1 MSLPESAPPSR
12 PAVAAHQR
20 DLSEAEFAELGGL
33 LAAIPEPLDPFV
45 LDEADGFIAG
55 IAVQAAAVPSDQW
68 LRFVFDAEGHRWG
81 EDEPSPERA
90 RASTLLVRRE
100 QAVRSA
106 LAEFGSFDPWLADAA
121 DADDPVTATV
131 APWVAG
137 FLSAL
142 DVFPLDDAD
151 EQVEGVVSR
160 LERYLTTPMPDRPPS
175 IDTAIT
181 DVMLGVFALYQRSE
195 QRRYR
200 VEPVQRD
207 APKVGRN
214 EPCPCGSGRKF
225 KQCHGAPGGA
235 AGAGP

>member
-1 MSLPESAPPSR
+1 VSLPESAPPSR
-12 PAVAAHQR
+12 PGIAAAQR
-20 DLSEAEFAELGGL
+20 DLSEAEFAELGEL

-45 LDEADGFIAG
+45 LDEADGFVAG
-55 IAVQAAAVPSDQW
+55 IAVQAAVIPSEEW

-81 EDEPSPERA
+81 EDKPSPERA
-90 RASTLLVRRE
+90 RAGALLVRRE
-100 QAVRSA
+100 AAVRGA

-121 DADDPVTATV
+121 DAEDPVVATV

-142 DVFPLDDAD
+142 DIFPLDDAD
-151 EQVEGVVSR
+151 DQVEGVVSR
-160 LERYLTTPMPDRPPS
+160 LERYLTTPVLDRPPS

-195 QRRYR
+195 EQRYR
-200 VEPVQRD
+200 VAPVQRGT
-207 APKVGRN
+207 PKVGRN
-214 EPCPCGSGRKF
+214 EPCPCGSGRKW

>member
-12 PAVAAHQR
+12 PAIAVAQR
-20 DLSEAEFAELGGL
+20 DLSEAEFAELGEL

-45 LDEADGFIAG
+45 LDEADGFVAG
-55 IAVQAAAVPSDQW
+55 IAVQAVAVPSEQW
-68 LRFVFDAEGHRWG
+68 LRFIFDAEGHRWG
-81 EDEPSPERA
+81 EDQPSAERA
-90 RASTLLVRRE
+90 RASALLVRRE
-100 QAVRSA
+100 AAVRSA

-131 APWVAG
+131 APWIAG

-142 DVFPLDDAD
+142 DIFPLDDAD
-151 EQVEGVVSR
+151 DLEVVVSR
-160 LERYLTTPMPDRPPS
+160 LERYLATPVPDRPLS
-175 IDTAIT
+175 IDTAIS

-195 QRRYR
+195 EQRYR
-200 VEPVQRD
+200 VAPVQRD

-214 EPCPCGSGRKF
+214 EPCPCGSGRKW

-235 AGAGP
+235 SGAGL